1 MLQGA
6 LTVKTVPA
14 LWEQRAGLFK
24 EKSVSLASVTEIDSA
39 GIAFLAQWAKA
50 QPEMKLTLSAVPENA
65 LRLIKTFKLQPLFE
79 LQD

>member
-6 LTVKTVPA
+6 LTVKTVPE
-14 LWEQRAGLFK
+14 LWEQRAELFK
-24 EKSVSLASVTEIDSA
+24 EQSVSLAAVTEVDSA

-50 QPEMKLTLSAVPENA
+50 QPQMKLKLSAVPENA

-79 LQD
+79 LQS